1 LNFSRDIVEAM
12 PPGQPA
18 LIELS
23 SAGERRVW
31 SFGEVSDASARLAG
45 RLLELGARRG
55 DVVMT
60 LIGNRPEWVIG
71 MLACFRV
78 GLVVLPCTEQL
89 RAKDLALRLRAAH
102 PRAVLVDPRNIDE
115 LWSAIELS
123 SGGGAGAP
131 AVLVLPG
138 EELLAGPPAPAVE
151 LSAQDDCLITFTSG
165 TSGPPKGVVHGQRY
179 LFGQRLQAECWLG
192 SRPGDVVWCTASSG
206 WSKSARNS
214 FIAPWLTGAT
224 ALLFDGR
231 FDPEERLAI
240 VEQEQVAVWCMAPT
254 EYRAIARRARLRPLP
269 SIRQMVAAGE
279 ALNAE
284 ILLHFRE
291 VTGLDIRDGFGQTE
305 TGQLTGMPPAGVV
318 RPGSMGRA
326 LPGIELT
333 IEDGELVVEPATVP
347 TFFMRYLDAEAP
359 SGPWRTGDR
368 VHSDEDGFLYFEGRI
383 DDVII
388 SSGYRIG
395 PVEVESALLTHD
407 SVAESAVVAAPDPER
422 GSIVRA
428 IVVLRGGYEPSV
440 ALAEEL
446 KEHVKEQTAPYKYPR
461 VVEFATALPKT
472 TSGKILRGALRGEP
486 LKSTEE
492 GL

>member
-1 LNFSRDIVEAM
+1 VNFSRDIVDRM
-12 PPGQPA
+12 PPGRPA

-23 SAGERRVW
+23 ASGERRVW
-31 SFGEVSDASARLAG
+31 TFGEVSDTSARLAG
-45 RLLELGARRG
+45 RLLAVGAKRG

-78 GLVVLPCTEQL
+78 GIVALPCTEQL
-89 RAKDLALRLRAAH
+89 RAKDLALRLEAAH
-102 PRAVLVDPRNIDE
+102 PRVVLVDPRNLAE
-115 LWSAIELS
+115 LSAAIELS
-123 SGGGAGAP
+123 TAGGAGSP
-131 AVLVLPG
+131 VVLALPG
-138 EELLAGPPAPAVE
+138 EDLLAGTPAPAVE
-151 LSAQDDCLITFTSG
+151 LSEKDDCLITFTSG

-179 LFGQRLQAECWLG
+179 LLGQRLQAESWLG
-192 SRPGDVVWCTASSG
+192 SGPGDVVWCTASSG

-240 VEQEQVAVWCMAPT
+240 VEQEEVAVWCMAPT

-284 ILLHFRE
+284 ILFHFRE

-305 TGQLTGMPPAGVV
+305 TGQLTGMPPGGVV

-333 IEDGELVVEPATVP
+333 IEDGELIAEPATVP
-347 TFFMRYLDAEAP
+347 TFFVRYLDAVAP
-359 SGPWRTGDR
+359 DGPWRTGDR
-368 VHSDEDGFLYFEGRI
+368 VHADEDGFLYFEGRI

-422 GSIVRA
+422 GSVVRA

-446 KEHVKEQTAPYKYPR
+446 KQHVKEQTAPYKYPR
-461 VVEFATALPKT
+461 IVEFAAALPKT
-472 TSGKILRGALRGEP
+472 TSGKILRGALRGDRVI
-486 LKSTEE
+486 SSDHQ
-492 GL
+492 

>member
-1 LNFSRDIVEAM
+1 ML
-12 PPGQPA
+12 Q
-18 LIELS
+18 
-23 SAGERRVW
+23 
-31 SFGEVSDASARLAG
+31 
-45 RLLELGARRG
+45 LGARRG

-71 MLACFRV
+71 MVACFRV

-89 RAKDLALRLRAAH
+89 RAKDLALRLRAAR
-102 PRAVLVDPRNIDE
+102 PRVVLVDPRNAAE
-115 LWSAIELS
+115 LWAATGL
-123 SGGGAGAP
+123 AGVEAP
-131 AVLVLPG
+131 EVIVLPG
-138 EELLAGPPAPAVE
+138 EDLLAGPPAPPVE
-151 LSAQDDCLITFTSG
+151 LAADDDCLVTFTSG

-179 LFGQRLQAECWLG
+179 LIGQRLQAETWLG
-192 SRPGDVVWCTASSG
+192 SRQGDVVWCTASSG

-240 VEQEQVAVWCMAPT
+240 VEQEGVAVLCMAPT

-269 SIRQMVAAGE
+269 SIREMVAAGE

-284 ILLHFRE
+284 ILLQFRD

-305 TGQLTGMPPAGVV
+305 TGQLTGMPPGGVV
-318 RPGSMGRA
+318 HPGSMGRA
-326 LPGIELT
+326 LAGVRLSLDE
-333 IEDGELVVEPATVP
+333 GELVVDPESVP
-347 TFFMRYLDAEAP
+347 TFFVRYLDSEAP

-368 VHSDEDGFLYFEGRI
+368 VHADENGFLYFEGRV

-407 SVAESAVVAAPDPER
+407 SVAESAVVATPDPER
-422 GSIVRA
+422 GSVVRA
-428 IVVLRGGYEPSV
+428 IVVLRRGYSPSD

-446 KEHVKEQTAPYKYPR
+446 KQHVKEQTAPYKYPR

-472 TSGKILRGALRGEP
+472 TSGKILRAALRDG
-486 LKSTEE
+486 S
-492 GL
+492 GLS